1 MIFIKVK
8 RETICEDTLYIIRE
22 YYKLNTEPLFS
33 VLAKDCVWLSI
44 GNLLAFGAEAVKS
57 WFKDGFIMPPFD
69 LEEPEFYRIE
79 TGNEDQLMVLGEY
92 MLYADEASKM
102 ICIEKQRATFCYR
115 REGDEFKLYHMHV
128 SNEYNELVGDEIFP
142 VQVTR
147 QTYQYV
153 QSLLKESGRSKG
165 CKISVKENGGL
176 SFVDCEMIEYVEAV
190 ERDCILHMVNGNR
203 HVQAS
208 ISEIEKD
215 LPSYFYRLHRSYYVN
230 CHYVSRI
237 ERYKLTLVTGEELPI
252 PKMRYMQIREDIKMI
267 LEKKNS
273 RD

>member
-1 MIFIKVK
+1 MVFIKVK

-22 YYKLNTEPLFS
+22 YYKLNIDPFLS
-33 VLAKDCVWLSI
+33 VLSKDCVWLSI
-44 GNLLAFGAEAVKS
+44 GNLLAFGAEAVKAQ
-57 WFKDGFIMPPFD
+57 FKDGFIMPPFE
-69 LEEPEFYRIE
+69 LEEPNFYKIE
-79 TGNEDQLMVLGEY
+79 TGSEDQLMVLGEY
-92 MLYADEASKM
+92 MLYADESSEM

-115 REGDEFKLYHMHV
+115 KEGDEYKVYHMHV

-153 QSLLKESGRSKG
+153 QNLLKESGKSKG
-165 CKISVKENGGL
+165 YKISVKENSGI

-190 ERDCILHMVNGNR
+190 ERECVLHMVNGDR
-203 HVQAS
+203 QVQTS
-208 ISEIEKD
+208 MGDIEKD
-215 LPSYFYRLHRSYYVN
+215 LPSYFYRLHRSYYIN

-252 PKMRYMQIREDIKMI
+252 PKMRYMQIREDIKKI
-267 LEKKNS
+267 LEKKNNI
-273 RD
+273 D